1 VAGAKLM
8 SRYIIC
14 FFLLIMLTACGDEK
28 VELLNE
34 LLEDD
39 ANEVVAE
46 LVSNG
51 IEAKKVIVK
60 KNISV
65 IIAAKDM
72 AKSYK
77 VLKAAGIPNAHRSN
91 MGEIFKKEGMMST
104 PLEER
109 ARYIYALSQELEFT
123 FSQIDQV
130 LVARVHVVLPE
141 RVAPG
146 QPIQPS
152 SAAIFIKHLPNLD
165 PDTIEPKIRRMVS
178 TSIPGLSELDK
189 SKISISFVPSII
201 EKPVMQWEKVGPFM
215 LSKESAIKFRSSA
228 LVFGMLVFLIA
239 AGVGFLFFMKKKKK
253 EKEVKENASNSA
265 QLSAG

>member
-1 VAGAKLM
+1 M
-8 SRYIIC
+8 RRYRI
-14 FFLLIMLTACGDEK
+14 FLFLVILLTACGNEK
-28 VELLNE
+28 IELLNE

-51 IEAKKVIVK
+51 IDAKKVITK
-60 KNISV
+60 KNIAVV
-65 IIAAKDM
+65 IDAKDM

-152 SAAIFIKHLPNLD
+152 SAAIFIKHLPDLD

-178 TSIPGLSELDK
+178 TSIPGLSDLDK

-215 LSKESAIKFRSSA
+215 LSKESATKFRSSA
-228 LVFGMLVFLIA
+228 LIFIVFALLIC
-239 AGVGFLFFMKKKKK
+239 AGVAFVFIRKKNAK
-253 EKEVKENASNSA
+253 EASRKENISNGVEFSV
-265 QLSAG
+265 G

>member
-1 VAGAKLM
+1 M
-8 SRYIIC
+8 SRYIVYLL
-14 FFLLIMLTACGDEK
+14 LLIMLAACGDEK
-28 VELLNE
+28 IELLND
-34 LLEDD
+34 LLEND
-39 ANEVVAE
+39 ANEVIAE

-51 IEAKKVIVK
+51 IEAKKVILK

-65 IIAAKDM
+65 VISTKDM

-123 FSQIDQV
+123 LSQIDKV

-152 SAAIFIKHLPNLD
+152 STAIFIKHLPDLD

-189 SKISISFVPSII
+189 SKISISFVPSSI
-201 EKPVMQWEKVGPFM
+201 EKPVMQWEKVGSFM
-215 LSKESAIKFRSSA
+215 LSKESAIRFRSNA
-228 LVFGMLVFLIA
+228 WVFVVMLFVIGG
-239 AGVGFLFFMKKKKK
+239 GVAFFLFWKKR
-253 EKEVKENASNSA
+253 EKAAKENISNSVE
-265 QLSAG
+265 LSAG

>member
-1 VAGAKLM
+1 M
-8 SRYIIC
+8 HRYIIIL
-14 FFLLIMLTACGDEK
+14 FFPMLLAACGNEK
-28 VELLNE
+28 IELLNE

-39 ANEVVAE
+39 ANEVIAE

-51 IEAKKVIVK
+51 IDAKKVITK

-65 IIAAKDM
+65 VIDAKDM

-152 SAAIFIKHLPNLD
+152 SAAIFLKHLPDLD

-178 TSIPGLSELDK
+178 TSIPGLSDLDK
-189 SKISISFVPSII
+189 SKISISFVSSIL

-215 LSKESAIKFRSSA
+215 LSKESATQFRSSA
-228 LVFGMLVFLIA
+228 FIFIIA
-239 AGVGFLFFMKKKKK
+239 ALVMCSGAAFFFIKKKNANAADRK
-253 EKEVKENASNSA
+253 EGTQNAVE
-265 QLSAG
+265 LSAG

>member
-1 VAGAKLM
+1 M
-8 SRYIIC
+8 SRYIVY
-14 FFLLIMLTACGDEK
+14 FFILIMLAACGDEK

-34 LLEDD
+34 LLEAD
-39 ANEVVAE
+39 ANEVISE
-46 LVSNG
+46 LISNG
-51 IEAKKVIVK
+51 IDAKKIIVK

-65 IIAAKDM
+65 VIAAKDM

-77 VLKAAGIPNAHRSN
+77 VLKAAGIPNVHRSN

-123 FSQIDQV
+123 FTQIDQV

-152 SAAIFIKHLPNLD
+152 SAAIFIKHLPSLD

-178 TSIPGLSELDK
+178 TSIPGLSDLDK
-189 SKISISFVPSII
+189 SKISISFVPSIV
-201 EKPVMQWEKVGPFM
+201 EKPVMQWEKIGPFM

-228 LVFGMLVFLIA
+228 LIVAIIILLLGAGAAFLY
-239 AGVGFLFFMKKKKK
+239 VRKKQ
-253 EKEVKENASNSA
+253 ATSA
-265 QLSAG
+265 QLSVG